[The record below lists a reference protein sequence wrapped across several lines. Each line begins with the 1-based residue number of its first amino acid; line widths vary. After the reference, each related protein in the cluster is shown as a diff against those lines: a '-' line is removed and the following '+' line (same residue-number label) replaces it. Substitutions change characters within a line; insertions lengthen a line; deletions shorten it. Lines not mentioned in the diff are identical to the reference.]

1 MRTSE
6 AITKYKRS
14 RNDDRSFV
22 GEFTYE
28 IRASFL
34 LIFFIQRESNKY
46 ANNYIPVIQMN
57 VIPETENRFLS
68 VSNATETIS
77 REDDQFTYE
86 TPDVVSTRIVQI
98 PNDELTAKQKQI
110 DKMTLEL
117 LVNKRQYRKYLEKH
131 NTAEYEEKENNFTR
145 FDKYKRQIGTLMQD
159 LLNDYSVSGNSA
171 HLGNTEIQD
180 IFEAFI
186 QKTTY
191 FFESK
196 EHETHSFGYHED
208 DPDTLF
214 ETLIDPEDDVTD
226 EPPSISSSG
235 LFPGSF
241 ANQFRQGNSFWGKN
255 VVKRK

>member
-1 MRTSE
+1 
-6 AITKYKRS
+6 
-14 RNDDRSFV
+14 
-22 GEFTYE
+22 
-28 IRASFL
+28 
-34 LIFFIQRESNKY
+34 
-46 ANNYIPVIQMN
+46 MN
-57 VIPETENRFLS
+57 VIPESENIFLS
-68 VSNATETIS
+68 VSNVNETIS
-77 REDDQFTYE
+77 REEDAQFTYE
-86 TPDVVSTRIVQI
+86 TPNVVAATLCPGIAQL

-145 FDKYKRQIGTLMQD
+145 FNKYKRQIGTLMQD

-226 EPPSISSSG
+226 DPPSISSSG

>member
-1 MRTSE
+1 LRTSE

-14 RNDDRSFV
+14 YNEVKTTIVVST
-22 GEFTYE
+22 GIAQFTYE

-34 LIFFIQRESNKY
+34 LIFSIQRESNKY

-57 VIPETENRFLS
+57 VIPETENIFLS

-77 REDDQFTYE
+77 REED
-86 TPDVVSTRIVQI
+86 VQI

-131 NTAEYEEKENNFTR
+131 NTAEYEEKENNFAR

>member
-1 MRTSE
+1 
-6 AITKYKRS
+6 
-14 RNDDRSFV
+14 
-22 GEFTYE
+22 
-28 IRASFL
+28 
-34 LIFFIQRESNKY
+34 
-46 ANNYIPVIQMN
+46 MN
-57 VIPETENRFLS
+57 VIPESENIFLS
-68 VSNATETIS
+68 VSNATDTIS
-77 REDDQFTYE
+77 REEDDDQFTYE
-86 TPDVVSTRIVQI
+86 TPDVVSMGIDQFTYETPDVVSTGIDKFTYETPDVVSMGIDQS

-145 FDKYKRQIGTLMQD
+145 FNKYKRQIGTLMHD

-196 EHETHSFGYHED
+196 EYETHSFGYHED

-214 ETLIDPEDDVTD
+214 ETLIDPEDDVTV